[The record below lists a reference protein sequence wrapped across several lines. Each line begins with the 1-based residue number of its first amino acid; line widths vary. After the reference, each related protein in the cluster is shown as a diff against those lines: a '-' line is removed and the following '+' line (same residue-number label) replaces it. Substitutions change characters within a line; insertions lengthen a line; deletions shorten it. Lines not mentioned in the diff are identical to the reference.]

1 MNFIKRALL
10 YCRRQRIRTMILFLV
25 LTCLST
31 FALTGIAIEDAAQNS
46 AKNLRNEVGGI
57 VRLEADTEKGPQET
71 TQGEYGDIHTY
82 VGDFVNDEIVKKV
95 KEIDGVDGINA
106 QNEQGFWALGRDF
119 DYIPGQFNVEAG
131 GVPNTAVLNSEQC
144 KDFQSGKFKLEKG
157 RHIKEDDKH
166 VIILSEEVA
175 KNNNLKVGDKLTFYN
190 PVESNGQDFEL
201 ELIGIYSGAGGTGG
215 DALMASQVPE
225 NGGFVDF
232 TTMNEHFG
240 REIDGYPS
248 IDIHVKDPAKINDVY
263 EKVKNLPEVQG
274 KTLKAEITNENYEA
288 ISNPLESMQNLVKT
302 IVTIIIFVSIA
313 ILTLL
318 LVLWTRGRQQEVGI
332 LLAIGHS
339 KLGIIGQLLMENLF
353 ITVLAYISSYFLTQ
367 MIADKVCAFLINQ
380 TTTEA
385 IEVSVGMTMDQ
396 IMSVYVLGIL
406 IIGICVAIASY
417 TIIRFKP
424 KDILTKID

>member
-175 KNNNLKVGDKLTFYN
+175 KNLSLIHIF
-190 PVESNGQDFEL
+190 QD
-201 ELIGIYSGAGGTGG
+201 
-215 DALMASQVPE
+215 
-225 NGGFVDF
+225 
-232 TTMNEHFG
+232 
-240 REIDGYPS
+240 
-248 IDIHVKDPAKINDVY
+248 
-263 EKVKNLPEVQG
+263 
-274 KTLKAEITNENYEA
+274 
-288 ISNPLESMQNLVKT
+288 
-302 IVTIIIFVSIA
+302 
-313 ILTLL
+313 
-318 LVLWTRGRQQEVGI
+318 
-332 LLAIGHS
+332 
-339 KLGIIGQLLMENLF
+339 
-353 ITVLAYISSYFLTQ
+353 
-367 MIADKVCAFLINQ
+367 
-380 TTTEA
+380 
-385 IEVSVGMTMDQ
+385 
-396 IMSVYVLGIL
+396 
-406 IIGICVAIASY
+406 
-417 TIIRFKP
+417 
-424 KDILTKID
+424 